1 LHQAAATISGTM
13 PPDTIYRPGD
23 QTKSP
28 YRMVEKALTKGPN
41 RAYPDC
47 SQILDVFGC
56 IIDCQDYAAMAAVVD
71 AFADQHKSG
80 TVQIARMKDRWK
92 NPSEGGWRDLML
104 NIVVNGKVV
113 FEVQV
118 VLHAMLVARKALDA
132 HTAYNQFRSFAEVF
146 GLLELPME
154 IELAAAA
161 EVSGDGGDGGVAGGA
176 AGPAAAA
183 AARISELEA
192 ENKRLVDEI
201 AAMAAGKAAVEA
213 EKAAADGR
221 IATVEAEKAAVEAE
235 KALADDRITT
245 VEAEKAELAA
255 KVESLQAQLTG
266 RE

>member
-1 LHQAAATISGTM
+1 
-13 PPDTIYRPGD
+13 
-23 QTKSP
+23 
-28 YRMVEKALTKGPN
+28 MVEKALTKGPN
-41 RAYPDC
+41 REYPDC

-56 IIDCQDYAAMAAVVD
+56 IIECQDYAAMAAVVD
-71 AFADQHKSG
+71 AFAEQHKSG
-80 TVQIARMKDRWK
+80 TLSIARTKDRWK
-92 NPSEGGWRDLML
+92 KVSEGGWRDLML

-154 IELAAAA
+154 IEVAAA
-161 EVSGDGGDGGVAGGA
+161 EGSGDGGDGWA
-176 AGPAAAA
+176 AGCAAGAAA

-192 ENKRLVDEI
+192 QVARLVDDN
-201 AAMAAGKAAVEA
+201 AAMTASKAAVEAKVAAVEA
-213 EKAAADGR
+213 EKTALAAGK
-221 IATVEAEKAAVEAE
+221 TAVEAE

>member
-161 EVSGDGGDGGVAGGA
+161 
-176 AGPAAAA
+176 